1 MKCEYTAEI
10 YRALTKEEILNRY
23 RNDPDY
29 HSGKKNFALYEY
41 WQILRNWRS
50 CIAVHIT
57 ILKN

>member
-29 HSGKKNFALYEY
+29 HSGKR
-41 WQILRNWRS
+41 ILLCMNTGTYSIW
-50 CIAVHIT
+50 
-57 ILKN
+57 